1 MSRSVQV
8 VENGRSGSIVYAE
21 AGQQLSFWWEFGGN
35 ECVAL
40 VRVGD
45 EAEWRTRHGW
55 ALPRR
60 AEILRHVA
68 DELIRQKAPGCLAE
82 IDDAGG
88 WIALKKEASAAAT
101 APADRSVKATGAPR
115 RAFDVG
121 AWRSLRERTATVVLL
136 LAVLAGGLLWIKQRV
151 LVIDPGKGS
160 PLGPTVRTATHLATF
175 IQTLV
180 PYTPR
185 LDRGPGEDRYRLSL
199 FLVPLD
205 GSAPRLVALPP
216 DTPPTA
222 FGLARILGGDQRTLW
237 FDVGGIGGIDLRSH
251 ELLPPGR
258 LPPPPAQSGAWRPAP
273 SVGGLLVA
281 GFVTPPGRWLGL
293 HSDAELVGDFAP
305 GKWLRRVEPAED
317 ARQPRRFHRGVLEPG
332 DDGKHWRVR
341 SMTALQPAVYVNA
354 AFLRER
360 EGEPPLGLREPDGAL
375 LIFSTDEDARA
386 TLVVARTD
394 LEGRLAWKVD
404 TGIDRFSLQQMLPG
418 PGSVGFV
425 GPRPP
430 IPGKVS
436 EPLLVIVD
444 VATGQAT
451 AHSLWR

>member
-1 MSRSVQV
+1 MSRSVHV

-21 AGQQLSFWWEFGGN
+21 AGQQLSFWWELGGSD
-35 ECVAL
+35 CVAL

-45 EAEWRTRHGW
+45 EAEWRARQGW

-68 DELIRQKAPGCLAE
+68 DELIRQKAPGCRAE
-82 IDDAGG
+82 IDAAGG
-88 WIALKKEASAAAT
+88 WITLKQGESAVAA
-101 APADRSVKATGAPR
+101 APADRRVEATDAPR
-115 RAFDVG
+115 RAFDIG
-121 AWRSLRERTATVVLL
+121 AWRALRERTATVVLL
-136 LAVLAGGLLWIKQRV
+136 LAVLVGGLLWIKQRV

-160 PLGPTVRTATHLATF
+160 PLGPTVRTSTHLATF
-175 IQTLV
+175 IQTLI

-205 GSAPRLVALPP
+205 GSAPRLVALPA
-216 DTPPTA
+216 DTPPAA
-222 FGLARILGGDQRTLW
+222 FGLARILGGDDRTLW
-237 FDVGGIGGIDLRSH
+237 FDVGGVGGIDLQSH

-258 LPPPPAQSGAWRPAP
+258 QPPPLVQSSGWRPEP
-273 SVGGLLVA
+273 PVGGQLVA
-281 GFVTPPGRWLGL
+281 GFVTASGQWLGL
-293 HSDAELVGDFAP
+293 HSDADLVGGFAP
-305 GKWLRRVEPAED
+305 GRWLRRVEPAED
-317 ARQPRRFHRGVLEPG
+317 ARQPRRLYRGVLEPG

-360 EGEPPLGLREPDGAL
+360 DGEPPLALREPDGAL
-375 LIFSTDEDARA
+375 LLYSADEDARA
-386 TLVVARTD
+386 TLVVARAD
-394 LEGRLAWKVD
+394 HEGRLAWKVD
-404 TGIDRFSLQQMLPG
+404 TGIDRFRLQQVLPG
-418 PGSVGFV
+418 PGSVVFV

-444 VATGQAT
+444 VATGQAVT
-451 AHSLWR
+451 HSLWR